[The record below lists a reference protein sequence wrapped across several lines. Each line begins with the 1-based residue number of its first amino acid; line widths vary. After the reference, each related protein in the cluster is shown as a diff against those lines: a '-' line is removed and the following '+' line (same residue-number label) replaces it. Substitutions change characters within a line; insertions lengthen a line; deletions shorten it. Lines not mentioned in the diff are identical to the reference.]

1 MTIKFPIKSLIFGV
15 SLLFVIVENAG
26 LIGLWAFALVNILY
40 KVFYPVW
47 VIVNNV
53 SFRLDMAPL

>member
-1 MTIKFPIKSLIFGV
+1 MNIKFPIKSLIFGV
-15 SLLFVIVENAG
+15 SLLFVLVEKTG